1 MKKLDKYLSTLK
13 VCYLF
18 KEIDEDKISKLLH
31 NVECKVKSYLKGEI
45 VATEGEVCS
54 KIGIVIEGAV
64 EAQKIYAS
72 GKIVTIDKLN
82 VGNTFGEAII
92 FSNTNKYPATIMSS
106 NSSKVL
112 FINKED
118 IIRLCSME
126 EKVLN
131 NFMNIL
137 SNKILMLN
145 KKIKNMSYKT
155 LRQKIA
161 GFIFDEYKKQGSSTI
176 NLPYSR
182 KETAEHL
189 GIPRP
194 SLSREFI
201 KMKEEGIIDFYK
213 NSIKILNISLL
224 EDIFL
229 E

>member
-1 MKKLDKYLSTLK
+1 MDKHLGTLRS
-13 VCYLF
+13 CYLF
-18 KEIDEDKISKLLH
+18 KEINEDEIGKLLH
-31 NVECKVKSYLKGEI
+31 NVECMVNSYSKGEI
-45 VATEGEVCS
+45 IATEGELCS

-82 VGNTFGEAII
+82 IGNTFGEAII

-112 FINKED
+112 FIHKKD
-118 IIRLCSME
+118 IINLCSME
-126 EKVLN
+126 KKILN

-145 KKIKNMSYKT
+145 RKIKNMSYKT

-161 GFIFDEYKKQGSSTI
+161 GFIFDEYKKQGSNTI

-194 SLSREFI
+194 SLSRELI
-201 KMKEEGIIDFYK
+201 RMKEEGIIDFYK
-213 NSIKILNISLL
+213 NSIKILNVVLL

>member
-1 MKKLDKYLSTLK
+1 MDKYLSTLK

-18 KEIDEDKISKLLH
+18 KDINEDEINQLLH
-31 NVECKVKSYLKGEI
+31 NVECKVNSYSKGEI
-45 VATEGEVCS
+45 IATEEEDCS

-64 EAQKIYAS
+64 EVQKIYVS

-82 VGNTFGEAII
+82 IGNTFGEAII
-92 FSNTNKYPATIMSS
+92 FSNTNKYPATVMSS

-112 FINKED
+112 FIHKKD
-118 IIRLCSME
+118 IIRLYSME
-126 EKVLN
+126 EKILN
-131 NFMNIL
+131 NFMSIL

-145 KKIKNMSYKT
+145 KKVKNMSYKT

-161 GFIFDEYKKQGSSTI
+161 GFIFDEYKKQGSNTI

-182 KETAEHL
+182 KETAEYL

-194 SLSREFI
+194 SLSRELI
-201 KMKEEGIIDFYK
+201 KMKEEGTLDFYK
-213 NSIKILNISLL
+213 NTIKILNMALL
-224 EDIFL
+224 EDVFL